1 MSRKIIP
8 AAVAVFLLASTGF
21 ASAQAPSAQGAGLF
35 PYQNPSV
42 QSITPAPSYEQFN
55 GYYNMA
61 PTARYYGRRSAD
73 APRPKTGLAVT
84 PTRDFSKQRPC

>member
-61 PTARYYGRRSAD
+61 PTARYYGPAQRRRA
-73 APRPKTGLAVT
+73 APENGAGW
-84 PTRDFSKQRPC
+84 